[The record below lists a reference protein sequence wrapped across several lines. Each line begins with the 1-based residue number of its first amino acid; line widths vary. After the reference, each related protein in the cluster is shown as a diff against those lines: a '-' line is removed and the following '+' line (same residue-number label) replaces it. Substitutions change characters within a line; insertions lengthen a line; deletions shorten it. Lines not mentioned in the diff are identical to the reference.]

1 MRKLIKIPGKW
12 SKGNKYII
20 YFLIF
25 CTLRNLIPNIIYSIL
40 DKEDD
45 SIENYLF
52 DKYFDIISNFASDFL
67 TIFIYLYQK
76 FRSKSDTYYENQE
89 DSVIKTY
96 KKCTILI
103 IAVVDFCCLVLP
115 LTFFC
120 FLKNNENKF
129 NNIKEI
135 ELTDDNLFF
144 LQPIDVLFRY
154 IFSIILLKANYYGHH
169 KLSYILI
176 IIGSFPLVI
185 LEIRDFTSNYLKE
198 TIIYITMQILI
209 VILYSLEDVL
219 NKRALVKYLP
229 AKLIA
234 TKAMI
239 QSFMVV
245 IISIIF
251 FVGSFCKN
259 LTITHPYYYLF
270 YRLSFII
277 FNIFRTYTLVNV
289 IFELGPECLSV
300 PKVLEAVFL
309 FFYYHIRNLILGK
322 NKNKDSFNQDIIYIS
337 INTLKHILQFI
348 SFIILAIGSL
358 LNSEFFMLNIEGFIE
373 KTKWYMENVQP
384 KLLENDRKAN
394 EDQFDSKTLFGE

>member
-45 SIENYLF
+45 SIEKYLF

-76 FRSKSDTYYENQE
+76 FRSRSDTYYENQE

-120 FLKNNENKF
+120 FLKNNEQEF
-129 NNIKEI
+129 NNIKKI
-135 ELTDDNLFF
+135 ELNDDNLFF

-176 IIGSFPLVI
+176 IIGSIPLVI
-185 LEIRDFTSNYLKE
+185 LEIPDFKGNFLTE

-229 AKLIA
+229 AKLIV

-251 FVGSFCKN
+251 FVGSFCEN
-259 LTITHPYYYLF
+259 LTISHPYYYLL
-270 YRLSFII
+270 YRLSFIV

-300 PKVLEAVFL
+300 PKVLEAAFL
-309 FFYYHIRNLILGK
+309 FFYYHIRNLISGE
-322 NKNKDSFNQDIIYIS
+322 NDKDSPIDKDIGYVS
-337 INTLKHILQFI
+337 INTLKHILQFT

-384 KLLENDRKAN
+384 KLLENDRKEN
-394 EDQFDSKTLFGE
+394 EDQFD